1 MDSSQCGARTG
12 AFHLTLSRSRAA
24 VGVLIAAVFLIQLLG
39 CEQGSGPSANL
50 PLRGIARGSNQ
61 SGLLASLLTAGGY
74 ASDPEFHPQKPIVCE
89 LRDIITGK
97 RARAAVLISG
107 GPYVDLKGMVALL
120 HHGNHV
126 VSLVKVKGCIAFL
139 RTIEIN
145 SDNFAPDSILLQ
157 STDGWW
163 PEANIKRYH
172 LITLVNG
179 KLVETFS
186 TKGNLY
192 DGLLGDPPRER
203 ITSLIPVSL
212 PIAGHF
218 RCLCLFDCW
227 FGTRHDV
234 NVKLWRWDPGRRCFI
249 LITKSEIGAI
259 NAWVLRWAR
268 GVRW

>member
-1 MDSSQCGARTG
+1 MDSSQCSARTG
-12 AFHLTLSRSRAA
+12 AFHLTWSRSRAA
-24 VGVLIAAVFLIQLLG
+24 VGVFIAAVFLIQLLG
-39 CEQGSGPSANL
+39 CEQRSGPSANV

-120 HHGNHV
+120 HDGNHV

-234 NVKLWRWDPGRRCFI
+234 NVKLWRWDPERKCFI

-259 NAWVLRWAR
+259 NARVLGLAR
-268 GVRW
+268 GVKW